1 MWWIGYR
8 LVPSPRVSSEP
19 LSGPTIASQAVPA
32 RVTQFHGL
40 GPTPHLT
47 REKRTTR
54 DSTGR
59 AGTPRG
65 SLIMLRSEVRFFLAP
80 PRKTWS
86 ESLLT
91 KALRIRAG
99 CGCHGYPVQP
109 TSPRNSSRRSR
120 IVACPLPRRGQAR
133 PPSRTYGLLRLRDRE
148 TEIDTGLFNIAEWL
162 HEWRTVPRI
171 KCRFQRLCLLPEC
184 AVLGNRPVLCQPMHK
199 GSLKAKCPA
208 GRRLSEL
215 RCRAVAHEGGDN
227 STSRLVAFNGF
238 GGAGAS
244 D

>member
-1 MWWIGYR
+1 
-8 LVPSPRVSSEP
+8 
-19 LSGPTIASQAVPA
+19 
-32 RVTQFHGL
+32 
-40 GPTPHLT
+40 
-47 REKRTTR
+47 
-54 DSTGR
+54 
-59 AGTPRG
+59 
-65 SLIMLRSEVRFFLAP
+65 MLRSEVRFFLAP

-109 TSPRNSSRRSR
+109 TSPRNSWRRSR

-148 TEIDTGLFNIAEWL
+148 TEIDTGLFNIAERL
-162 HEWRTVPRI
+162 HECRTVPRI

-238 GGAGAS
+238 GGGWGE
-244 D
+244 